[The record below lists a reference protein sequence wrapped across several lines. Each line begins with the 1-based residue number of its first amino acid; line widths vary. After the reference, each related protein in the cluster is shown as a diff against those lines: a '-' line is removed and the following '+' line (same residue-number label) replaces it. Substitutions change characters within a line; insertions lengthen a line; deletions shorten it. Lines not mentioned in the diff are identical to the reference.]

1 MSLEAFMI
9 LHPPETNSTLK
20 SIPISAETYKM
31 CSDFHS
37 ENITVFN
44 SLLHGAEGLF
54 LKDIFFQGE
63 ELFSVTPEFLDQD
76 SLQVRD

>member
-1 MSLEAFMI
+1 
-9 LHPPETNSTLK
+9 
-20 SIPISAETYKM
+20 M

-54 LKDIFFQGE
+54 LKDILFQGE